1 MVTVTD
7 ASFCNEIEYLKG
19 QKLKYRSQQ
28 GYMCVLANPGFL
40 NAETSII
47 HPMCWGSTIIKR
59 VCGSTLMAE
68 TYAMKAGH
76 ARGDRLR
83 AAIVDARGLLD
94 PKDWESSAAD
104 NMLHVWVTDCDSLYE
119 HLVSN
124 NPGSVDDKRLGID
137 LAILRQ
143 FIWEREN
150 ASDLEPA
157 TEVSGD
163 YPRWVDTSA
172 MLVDPLT
179 KILPSDMLVK
189 ALNTGVYDM
198 RATAEST
205 MIKEKNRKSRQAK
218 RELEQKAKVDSRTG
232 GNLDFDFDGDDTKAI

>member
-1 MVTVTD
+1 MALENASNGIYFSPELDWDNAIMVTVTD

-59 VCGSTLMAE
+59 VCGSTFMAE

-119 HLVSN
+119 HLVSTN
-124 NPGSVDDKRLGID
+124 QVL
-137 LAILRQ
+137 
-143 FIWEREN
+143 
-150 ASDLEPA
+150 
-157 TEVSGD
+157 
-163 YPRWVDTSA
+163 
-172 MLVDPLT
+172 
-179 KILPSDMLVK
+179 
-189 ALNTGVYDM
+189 
-198 RATAEST
+198 
-205 MIKEKNRKSRQAK
+205 
-218 RELEQKAKVDSRTG
+218 
-232 GNLDFDFDGDDTKAI
+232 